1 MTFAQLIKILDLL
14 DHDKSII
21 VKKARTDS
29 ESDDDELDWVDMFSK
44 CADIQN
50 YAKYFMS
57 SDYRFFVNE
66 GDDFTG
72 DEIIEDGTLEDS
84 YE

>member
-29 ESDDDELDWVDMFSK
+29 GSDDDELDWVDMFSK
-44 CADIQN
+44 CDDIQN
-50 YAKYFMS
+50 YARYFMS

-72 DEIIEDGTLEDS
+72 DEITEDGTLEG
-84 YE
+84 

>member
-14 DHDKSII
+14 DHDKEII

-29 ESDDDELDWVDMFSK
+29 ESDDELDWVDRFSK
-44 CADIQN
+44 CDDIQN
-50 YAKYFMS
+50 YVRYFMN

-72 DEIIEDGTLEDS
+72 DEITEDGTLEDS